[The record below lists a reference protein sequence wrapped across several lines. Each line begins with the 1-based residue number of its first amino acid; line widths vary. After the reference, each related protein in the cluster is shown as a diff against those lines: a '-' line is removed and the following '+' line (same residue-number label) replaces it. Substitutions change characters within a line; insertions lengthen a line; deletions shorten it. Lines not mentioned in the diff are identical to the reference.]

1 MSKPISTLV
10 PKMMGII
17 MDNASD
23 IAGRLSEGIYDC
35 GMRLTH

>member
-23 IAGRLSEGIYDC
+23 IAARLSEGIYNC
-35 GMRLTH
+35 RMRLRH